1 MERVRKLQNENKNLQ
16 ALEEE
21 RDRLDKLKD
30 AFNEAHGAYVYL
42 SKKIERPLIFGTT
55 SVTEIISK

>member
-1 MERVRKLQNENKNLQ
+1 MEKVRELLNENKNLK

-30 AFNEAHGAYVYL
+30 AFDEAHGAYDEFIDNEEDRKA
-42 SKKIERPLIFGTT
+42 S
-55 SVTEIISK
+55 